1 MDELKTIRMSVVIP
15 AYNEASA
22 IIETIASVNAVLNR
36 VHIEHE
42 VIVVDDGSSDQSGQL
57 AKNAKAIVAQHP
69 ENLGYGAAL
78 KTGIL
83 HAHYEWIAILDA
95 DGSYPVE
102 ELTALLEYI
111 PAFDMVV
118 GARTGKY
125 YQGGLFKQ
133 PSRKMFQWL
142 SEFVTGRRIPDIN
155 SGMRIFRR
163 DIVLRHFPQI
173 SSGFSFTTTLTLAMM
188 LEGHFVKYV
197 PISYRERIGKSHV
210 RYLRDTLRST
220 QIIVQA
226 ILYYNPIKF
235 FLLLM
240 IAALLSSVIAINFLT
255 VTSLPPFALLFGWG
269 GINLM
274 FVFLGMGGLAYA
286 IKSRQSN

>member
-1 MDELKTIRMSVVIP
+1 MNDAKKIRLSVVI
-15 AYNEASA
+15 AVYNEAAA
-22 IIETIASVNAVLNR
+22 IAQTIASIKTVFDRAQ
-36 VHIEHE
+36 IEYE
-42 VIVVDDGSSDQSGQL
+42 VIVVDDGSSDQSWQL
-57 AKNAKAIVAQHP
+57 AKNAGAIVAQHP

-102 ELTALLEYI
+102 ELTALLEHI
-111 PAFDMVV
+111 PAFDMAV

-142 SEFVTGRRIPDIN
+142 SEFVTGRSIPDIN

-197 PISYRERIGKSHV
+197 PISYHERIGKSHV

-240 IAALLSSVIAINFLT
+240 IAALFSSAIAITFLT
-255 VTSLPPFALLFGWG
+255 VTSLPPFALLFAWG

-274 FVFLGMGGLAYA
+274 LVFLGMGGLAYA
-286 IKSRQSN
+286 IKGHHSD